1 MNAPV
6 RVLPPN
12 LNMPGPRMPTARGTG
27 NGSVAPVCPISKS
40 QAIVGSPGPLL
51 PMPPR
56 AVDLPSAINAIN
68 QLSQIILQL
77 TNPSTT
83 INNSLRIQQPSVT
96 GNWSETGRVT
106 QIQRVFN
113 PNDSSQWV
121 DVERINQ
128 LTMTQDATGDVLK
141 WNYQQGKQGPGGQ
154 GTGGLPGQ

>member
-6 RVLPPN
+6 RVLPRN
-12 LNMPGPRMPTARGTG
+12 LNMPGPRLPTARGTG
-27 NGSVAPVCPISKS
+27 NGSVAPVCPVSKG

-68 QLSQIILQL
+68 QLSQIIIQL
-77 TNPSTT
+77 INPSLT
-83 INNSLRIQQPSVT
+83 INNTLRAPRLTSD
-96 GNWSETGRVT
+96 WSETGRVT
-106 QIQRVFN
+106 QVQRVYN
-113 PNDSSQWV
+113 PDDKSQWV

-128 LTMTQDATGDVLK
+128 LTMTQDATGDVLQ

>member
-6 RVLPPN
+6 RVLPRN
-12 LNMPGPRMPTARGTG
+12 LNMPAPRMPTARGTG
-27 NGSVAPVCPISKS
+27 NGSIAPVCPVSKS

-68 QLSQIILQL
+68 QLSQIIIQL
-77 TNPSTT
+77 INPSTT
-83 INNSLRIQQPSVT
+83 INNTLRVPRLTSDWT
-96 GNWSETGRVT
+96 ETGRVT
-106 QIQRVFN
+106 QTERVFN
-113 PNDSSQWV
+113 PDDKSQWV

-128 LTMTQDATGDVLK
+128 LTMTQEATGDVLQ
-141 WNYQQGKQGPGGQ
+141 WNYRQKNQGPGGQ

>member
-6 RVLPPN
+6 RVLPRN

-68 QLSQIILQL
+68 QLSQIIIQL
-77 TNPSTT
+77 INPSLT
-83 INNSLRIQQPSVT
+83 INNTLRPLRGS
-96 GNWSETGRVT
+96 NWIETGRVT
-106 QIQRVFN
+106 QVQRVFN
-113 PNDSSQWV
+113 PDDNSQWV

-128 LTMTQDATGDVLK
+128 LTMTQEATGDVLQ
-141 WNYQQGKQGPGGQ
+141 WNYQQGKTGPGSQ